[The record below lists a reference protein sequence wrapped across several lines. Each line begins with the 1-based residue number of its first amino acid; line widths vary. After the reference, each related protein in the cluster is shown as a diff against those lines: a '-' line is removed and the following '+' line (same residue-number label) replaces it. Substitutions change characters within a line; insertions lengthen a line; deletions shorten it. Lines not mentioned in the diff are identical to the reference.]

1 MLSIKV
7 LAAVGLSI
15 GTAITS
21 NAQQAVRHQGVVPRA
36 EVSLSYSYMRANA
49 TPGVCGCFNMN
60 GGSAE
65 LAVHAYRGVS
75 GVFDLNGD
83 HAGTTSVAGQALTL
97 LTFAGGPRFSH
108 PFHTQSRTTFTP
120 FVQGLVGA
128 VHGFD
133 APFPNSSG
141 STSSSATALA
151 VLVGGGLDVSFS
163 PRIAVRP
170 IQADYGLTHLP
181 NNVNNSQNLLRLS
194 AGVVFRLARSR

>member
-15 GTAITS
+15 GTATICT
-21 NAQQAVRHQGVVPRA
+21 AQQAARQQAVLPRA
-36 EVSLSYSYMRANA
+36 EVSLSYSYIRANA

-65 LAVHAYRGVS
+65 LAVHAYRGFS
-75 GVFDLNGD
+75 GVFDLTGD
-83 HAGTTSVAGQALTL
+83 HAGTTSVPGQSLTL
-97 LTFAGGPRFSH
+97 LTFTGGPRFSH
-108 PFHTQSRTTFTP
+108 SFHAQSKRSITP

-151 VLVGGGLDVSFS
+151 VLVGGGLDISLS

-181 NNVNNSQNLLRLS
+181 NNANNSQNLLRLS
-194 AGVVFRLARSR
+194 AGLVVRLP